1 MHKAL
6 RSIHQNMEK
15 IRQLLASYKTTLI
28 LLLIYAF
35 LMALATFIEKEMTTE
50 AAKVMIYYSPIF
62 FFLQFLLVVNFILT
76 FIDHRY
82 AQRKRWALTVIHF
95 AFIVI
100 LAGALTTHVF
110 GKEGTMHIREGETNN
125 VMVMHTSKGV
135 FTEELPFTLE
145 LVKFNLIRYPG
156 SMSPSSYESDLRI
169 HIDDEVRDARV
180 YMNNVLDLR
189 GYRFFQASYDEDE
202 KGTILSI
209 NKDVAGRNI
218 TYAGYFFLIAGF
230 ILMFVTPNSRLR
242 KLGRQLKELRNTA
255 ALIVVFSFVSFSAN
269 AQSFTDQA
277 VFQAVQRN
285 AVPMEHAEKF
295 GQMPV
300 QFAGRI
306 IPMNTFSSELLR
318 KLHKSDKI
326 GKLNSDQ
333 FLLGILTLPQ
343 MWMQVP
349 FISNSNDDV
358 ARMFQL
364 PEKHFAYA
372 QVFDANG
379 SYKLIEKVNEAY
391 HKPESERNEFDKGIL
406 KLDEKINIIFLLLNS
421 KLMALFPNAD
431 DPNHTWYAPGDDLSV
446 FSEADSLFISRSL
459 PLYLSEVNR
468 SLESGDWQQP
478 NAILDSIADFQQK
491 ADVGAHI
498 NPKKIRMEMR
508 YNKQNI
514 FGKTRGGYFL
524 LGILLLM
531 LAFFRLFRE
540 AKWAAVLSNIL
551 VIGIF
556 LVFLYH
562 TYGMAMRW
570 YISGYAPWSNSY
582 ESMVYVAWATILAG
596 LIFGRKSDLTL
607 ATATIFGGIILFVS
621 GLNWMEPQITTLV
634 PVLKSPWLMIHVSVT
649 IAAYGFFGI
658 SLLLGLSNLIIMSI
672 AKGETALLRIKEL
685 SIINNMS
692 LLVGLALMTI
702 GTFLGG
708 IWANESW
715 GRYWSWDPKE
725 TWALITV
732 VIYAIVTHVHLV
744 KKLNNYWFFNLS
756 SVVAFASVIMTYLGV
771 NYLLSGL
778 HSYGENEGVSAMF
791 TYLYVILAVVVVLA
805 IVSYRGFK
813 RAKNKE

>member
-1 MHKAL
+1 
-6 RSIHQNMEK
+6 MEK
-15 IRQLLASYKTTLI
+15 IRQILASYKTTLV

-35 LMALATFIEKEMTTE
+35 LMALGTFIEKEMTTE
-50 AAKVMIYYSPIF
+50 AAKVMVYYSPIF

-76 FIDHRY
+76 FIDHRFI
-82 AQRKRWALTVIHF
+82 QRRRWALIVIHF

-145 LVKFNLIRYPG
+145 LEKFNLIRYPG

-169 HIDDEVRDARV
+169 HIDGEVREAKV
-180 YMNNVLDLR
+180 YMNNVLDLK

-202 KGTILSI
+202 QGTILSV

-218 TYAGYFFLIAGF
+218 TYFGYFSLIIGF
-230 ILMFVTPNSRLR
+230 ILMFITRNSRLR
-242 KLGRQLKELRNTA
+242 KLGRQLKELRSSAT
-255 ALIVVFSFVSFSAN
+255 LLVVFLAITFSAN
-269 AQSFTDQA
+269 AQEFTSQA

-285 AVPMEHAEKF
+285 AVPLEHTEKF
-295 GQMPV
+295 AQLSV
-300 QFAGRI
+300 QFAGRT
-306 IPMNTFSSELLR
+306 IPVNTFSSELLR
-318 KLHKSDKI
+318 KLHKSNKI

-333 FLLGILTLPQ
+333 FLLGILTFPQ

-349 FISNSNDDV
+349 FISNSNEEL
-358 ARMFQL
+358 AKTFQL
-364 PEKHFAYA
+364 SEKYFSYA
-372 QVFDANG
+372 QVFDDSG
-379 SYKLIEKVNEAY
+379 SYKLLTRVNEAY
-391 HKPESERNEFDKGIL
+391 HKPESERNQFDNDII
-406 KLDEKINIIFLLLNS
+406 KLDEKINILFLLLNS
-421 KLMALFPNAD
+421 KLMALFPKAD
-431 DPNHTWYAPGDDLSV
+431 DPNHTWYAPGDDLTG
-446 FSEADSLFISRSL
+446 FSREDSLFISRSL
-459 PLYLSEVNR
+459 PLYLSEVSR

-478 NAILDSIADFQQK
+478 NAIVDSIASFQQK
-491 ADVGAHI
+491 ADVSGHI
-498 NPKKIRMEMR
+498 NLKKIQQEIS

-514 FGKTRGGYFL
+514 FGKTRSGYFL
-524 LGILLLM
+524 LGILLLI
-531 LAFFRLFRE
+531 LAFLRLFRN
-540 AKWAAVLSNIL
+540 AKWTNIL
-551 VIGIF
+551 YKILVLGVF
-556 LVFLYH
+556 LMFLYH
-562 TYGMAMRW
+562 TYGLALRW

-596 LIFGRKSDLTL
+596 LIFGRKSDLTM
-607 ATATIFGGIILFVS
+607 ATATIFGGIILLVS

-634 PVLKSPWLMIHVSVT
+634 PVLKSPWLMFHVAIT

-672 AKGETALLRIKEL
+672 TKKDIAMLRIKEL
-685 SIINNMS
+685 TIINNMS

-744 KKLNNYWFFNLS
+744 KRLNNYWFFNLS
-756 SVVAFASVIMTYLGV
+756 SVVAFGSVIMTYLGV

-791 TYLYVILAVVVVLA
+791 VYLYVILAVVVVLA
-805 IVSYRGFK
+805 FISYRGFK
-813 RAKNKE
+813 RFRN